1 MLILGFLR
9 SAANLLILGPVPSST
24 STKKKK
30 KTNDDDDD
38 DDVIVDEGAPAD
50 PHEENG
56 FIIPKDRTD
65 RTRGTILITLRNVPP
80 YTLWYGYSPSSGCNT
95 HVHRNRD
102 APRLAKKPPLP
113 TSGSTPPNPRYI
125 QLRSFAFN
133 RSAWNGYE
141 HRMTKGERAHGTG
154 RTGEGGEDRT
164 WEFCLRDELSI
175 S

>member
-30 KTNDDDDD
+30 KTNDDDDDDDD

-80 YTLWYGYSPSSGCNT
+80 YTLWYGYSHLVQDVILMCIAIGMLRAWLKS
-95 HVHRNRD
+95 HHYQHQAVHHPIRATFNYD
-102 APRLAKKPPLP
+102 L
-113 TSGSTPPNPRYI
+113 
-125 QLRSFAFN
+125 LRSIEV
-133 RSAWNGYE
+133 RG
-141 HRMTKGERAHGTG
+141 MGM
-154 RTGEGGEDRT
+154 
-164 WEFCLRDELSI
+164 SI
-175 S
+175 V